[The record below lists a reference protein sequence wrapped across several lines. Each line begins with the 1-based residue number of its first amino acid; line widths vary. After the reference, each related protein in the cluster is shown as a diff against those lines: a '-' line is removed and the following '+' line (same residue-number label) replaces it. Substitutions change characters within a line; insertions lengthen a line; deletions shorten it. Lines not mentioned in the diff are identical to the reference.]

1 MKKILSLIFLFTT
14 LIGLSACQK
23 PETYTFSFFEYMDTY
38 ISINVMAD
46 SENQANE
53 FKSEIES
60 IYQMYHVLSTGY
72 EDLTDDSEYK
82 QNIYT
87 INQQNNIKLEI
98 DEPLYDLLFEAERL
112 KDLTDGYFDISLGE
126 VVSIWKTVILD
137 EDSGYLFQEIPTNV
151 FESITTQINAIVIE
165 QDVIELTEES
175 GKFYIQVKST
185 HAKLDL
191 GAIAKG
197 YATQRV
203 YEYLREQNVEYFS
216 ISAGSSSIALGQ
228 NPNREGGV
236 YNVSLANPVRTTATD
251 RTYGMIYV
259 KDLSVTTSG
268 NYEQYAI
275 YNNLRYHHIIS
286 PMTKTPAHYYHTL
299 TVLGDDAGVL
309 DAISTALFS
318 MAPEIMNAW
327 LLEHQAEYQFEIIR
341 YKYDGTITTNLTST
355 VFEENEEN

>member
-1 MKKILSLIFLFTT
+1 MKKISMFFILLTSLV
-14 LIGLSACQK
+14 GLTACQK
-23 PETYTFSFFEYMDTY
+23 PETYTFSFFDYMDTY
-38 ISINVMAD
+38 ISISVMAD
-46 SENQANE
+46 SETQMNE
-53 FKSEIES
+53 FKTEVES
-60 IYQMYHVLSTGY
+60 IYKMYHILSTGY
-72 EDLTDDSEYK
+72 ENLPADSGYK

-98 DEPLYDLLFEAERL
+98 DEPLYDLIFEAERL
-112 KDLTDGYFDISLGE
+112 RELTDGYFDISMGE
-126 VVSIWKTVILD
+126 VVSVWKTIILD
-137 EDSGYLFQEIPTNV
+137 EESGYLFQEIPTNV
-151 FESITTQINAIVIE
+151 FESIMTQINSLVLE
-165 QDVIELTEES
+165 PNVIELTKES
-175 GKFYIQVKST
+175 DQFYIQVKST

-203 YEYLREQNVEYFS
+203 YDYLREQNVEYFS

-228 NPNREGGV
+228 NPNRDEGI
-236 YNVSLANPVRTTATD
+236 YNVSLANPVRTTTTD

-259 KDLSVTTSG
+259 KDISVTTSG
-268 NYEQYAI
+268 NYEQYAL

-318 MAPEIMNAW
+318 MSPEVLDAW
-327 LLEHQAEYQFEIIR
+327 LLEHQNEYQFEIIR
-341 YKYDGTITTNLTST
+341 YNYDGTITTNLTST
-355 VFEENEEN
+355 TFKVNEEN